1 MVDAEL
7 EGGVMPRKNNLESVG
22 EARKKDFQPKS
33 LTSLKGVLKCN
44 FDYDELR
51 KEFVNEKYGLKL

>member
-1 MVDAEL
+1 MAGAEL
-7 EGGVMPRKNNLESVG
+7 EGGVMPRRNSVESVG
-22 EARKKDFQPKS
+22 KVQKKDLQSKS